1 MNPDV
6 LTLLLTLVG
15 AGGLGSVIIG
25 VLANRKLNK
34 AQETM
39 TLAEGYEKRLAVLT
53 SRIISLENRQVKL
66 QEHIN
71 KFKGLLNDREGR
83 IQALQRENEELK
95 SEVEALRCEVG
106 RRDERIVILEGKVRE
121 LTILIQGVGADKSEC

>member
-53 SRIISLENRQVKL
+53 TRIISLENKQVRL
-66 QEHIN
+66 QENIN

-106 RRDERIVILEGKVRE
+106 RRDERIVILEGKVKE
-121 LTILIQGVGADKSEC
+121 LTILIQGVGVDKSEC